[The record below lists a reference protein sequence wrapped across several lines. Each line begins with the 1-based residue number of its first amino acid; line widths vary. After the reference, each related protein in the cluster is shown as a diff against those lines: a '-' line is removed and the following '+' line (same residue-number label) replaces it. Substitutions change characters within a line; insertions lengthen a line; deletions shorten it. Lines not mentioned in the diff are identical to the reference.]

1 METGKF
7 VGKTEM
13 GIDER
18 YLLCYDDTV
27 CSKMQNMKQMRR
39 RGVFMYDKEE
49 YEEEIDIKDLCI
61 FILKQWRKILIAI
74 LIGALILGGYQAA
87 KGVLISSR
95 TDTEKTD
102 TEKTDSEEAAEFKSY
117 KEQLTAQQKILDQK
131 SVVQIRE
138 KKIENDQQAITYC
151 EERLEYYTEQLAD
164 RNEQLDRFQ
173 TMVADVQS
181 TEDLLTVNQQILSM
195 QTEILSIESEID
207 TIRNRIYSY
216 ESEIISLEDTLEAQN
231 IAWQIL
237 VADYEYTYEVPY
249 EDEVVW
255 EDGEIFVISAAG
267 EETVLPAEE
276 SEEEDTTESSSV
288 SVKSVIKFAVIGG
301 ILGAFVEC
309 GIAFLQ
315 YIFSKKLRGAEDLT
329 NRYGIRVL
337 GSLYQI
343 PAEKDKGLDHQLN
356 RLAGYGKPV
365 NAGQEYTLI
374 AANIQAVLGQSDES
388 CQPVL
393 VTGTVSEDRL
403 KAVAEKLEAILPA
416 GQYRVTAAANPVY
429 DAPALLSA
437 KNASVLL
444 VEAKDSSD
452 KNEIEKLMVVLQAC
466 DSQVLGAVML

>member
-1 METGKF
+1 
-7 VGKTEM
+7 M

-87 KGVLISSR
+87 KGVLSSSKK
-95 TDTEKTD
+95 DA
-102 TEKTDSEEAAEFKSY
+102 EAAEDIEETTDEDAAAFKKY
-117 KEQLTAQQKILDQK
+117 KEQLTAQQRILDQK

-255 EDGEIFVISAAG
+255 EDGEIFVISATG
-267 EETVLPAEE
+267 EETVLPAED
-276 SEEEDTTESSSV
+276 SEEENTTEGSSV

-315 YIFSKKLRGAEDLT
+315 YILSKKLRGAEDLT

-403 KAVAEKLEAILPA
+403 KTVAEKLEAILPA

>member
-1 METGKF
+1 
-7 VGKTEM
+7 
-13 GIDER
+13 
-18 YLLCYDDTV
+18 
-27 CSKMQNMKQMRR
+27 
-39 RGVFMYDKEE
+39 
-49 YEEEIDIKDLCI
+49 
-61 FILKQWRKILIAI
+61 
-74 LIGALILGGYQAA
+74 
-87 KGVLISSR
+87 
-95 TDTEKTD
+95 
-102 TEKTDSEEAAEFKSY
+102 
-117 KEQLTAQQKILDQK
+117 
-131 SVVQIRE
+131 
-138 KKIENDQQAITYC
+138 
-151 EERLEYYTEQLAD
+151 
-164 RNEQLDRFQ
+164 
-173 TMVADVQS
+173 
-181 TEDLLTVNQQILSM
+181 
-195 QTEILSIESEID
+195 
-207 TIRNRIYSY
+207 
-216 ESEIISLEDTLEAQN
+216 
-231 IAWQIL
+231 
-237 VADYEYTYEVPY
+237 
-249 EDEVVW
+249 
-255 EDGEIFVISAAG
+255 
-267 EETVLPAEE
+267 
-276 SEEEDTTESSSV
+276 
-288 SVKSVIKFAVIGG
+288 VIKFAVIGG

-374 AANIQAVLGQSDES
+374 AANIQAVLGQSDEN

-403 KAVAEKLEAILPA
+403 KTVAEKLEAILPA